1 MSIHRRDGGT
11 GSKMGAWGC
20 PHEVGGRCGRVR
32 GVACDPGMKGCL
44 LFGRFVWSV
53 EAKNRPP
60 KRPRPARPTEVSD
73 AAGEDADEGDAA

>member
-1 MSIHRRDGGT
+1 MGT
-11 GSKMGAWGC
+11 WGC

-53 EAKNRPP
+53 ETKNRPP
-60 KRPRPARPTEVSD
+60 KRPRPEGRTNHPG
-73 AAGEDADEGDAA
+73 AAGQEAAEKDAGDSD